1 LKIALCSDYF
11 YPKTGGI
18 TTHIENL
25 ARALE
30 RRGHEVIII
39 TKIADFNDE
48 AHGLNVV
55 RIKSLFHSS
64 QTLDI
69 PHIDELEGA
78 LRKEKP
84 DIIHAHHAFS
94 PISLFS
100 LSAGKRLGI
109 KTVLTNHSIQFL
121 YDFNY
126 LWRPSSFVLFPFKQY
141 INNAD
146 RIIAVS
152 KAAATFI
159 SHFTDKEVS
168 VIPNGVNVEEFSP
181 KVKTFDG
188 KSVLFVGRLVY
199 RKGLHLLLEAM
210 KQVVN
215 EKRDVELTIAG
226 SGYLSPVLRAAVK
239 TSGLHNNVF
248 LREGLSKSELVKLYQ
263 TANVFVL
270 PSIFGESFGIVLLE
284 AMASRTPVVT
294 TAQGGAREIVK
305 HMETGLLIKR
315 NRIEELAKDILI
327 LLEDKGLS
335 ERISSNAF
343 REVWKY
349 DWNIIVEKI
358 EDVYR
363 ETLSKTKP

>member
-1 LKIALCSDYF
+1 MKIALCSDYF
-11 YPKTGGI
+11 YPKIGGI

-25 ARALE
+25 ARMLKK
-30 RRGHEVIII
+30 RGHEVIII
-39 TKIADFNDE
+39 TKMSDFNDQ

-55 RIKSLFHSS
+55 RIKSLFRSS

-69 PHIDELEGA
+69 PRLDDLEEA
-78 LRKEKP
+78 LRETRL

-100 LSAGKRLGI
+100 LLIGKRLGI

-126 LWRPSSFVLFPFKQY
+126 LWKPSSLMLFPLKQY
-141 INNAD
+141 INSAD

-152 KAAATFI
+152 RVAATFI

-168 VIPNGVNVEEFSP
+168 IIPNGVNIEEFAP
-181 KVKTFDG
+181 HIKKFDG
-188 KSVLFVGRLVY
+188 KSILFVGRLVY

-215 EKRDVELTIAG
+215 EKNNVELTIAG
-226 SGYLSPVLRAAVK
+226 SGYLSPVLKAVVK
-239 TSGLHNNVF
+239 TSGLHNNIF
-248 LREGLSKSELVKLYQ
+248 LREGLRKSELIDLYQ
-263 TANVFVL
+263 RANIFVL

-284 AMASRTPVVT
+284 AMASRTPIVA
-294 TAQGGAREIVK
+294 TAQGGIREIVN
-305 HMETGLLIKR
+305 HMETGLLVRK
-315 NRIEELAKDILI
+315 NNVEELARGILI
-327 LLEDKGLS
+327 LLENKELS

-343 REVWKY
+343 REVKKY
-349 DWNIIVEKI
+349 DWNIIVKRI
-358 EDVYR
+358 EEVYEEILR
-363 ETLSKTKP
+363 